1 MRNRAWMT
9 AALGDCLRRH
19 NAVWVLPDLAW
30 MPTPLSVVE
39 RLDVVTG
46 PFAYLRLLGDRAAV
60 DARTK
65 TLDHIVIDRGEQVAE
80 DAQAIRILRQR
91 LPVVAFMNNLYA
103 GYAPKT
109 ARQLVALALADLD
122 ASG

>member
-1 MRNRAWMT
+1 
-9 AALGDCLRRH
+9 
-19 NAVWVLPDLAW
+19 
-30 MPTPLSVVE
+30 MPSPLSVVE

-46 PFAYLRLLGDRAAV
+46 PFAYLRLLGDRGV
-60 DARTK
+60 DTLTP
-65 TLDHIVIDRGEQVAE
+65 TLDHIVIDRDEQVAE